1 MRLQDAA
8 RRVRSC
14 RRICEFAFQ
23 SISSSH
29 RTTLIRSPA
38 RPHSCNA
45 DTMGWNCECN
55 DGADSRLQPLTV
67 PINTYGTSKF
77 SSQFRSLELKRIDPR
92 TDCRLRTAACLDQCS
107 NPNGSPPV
115 TNQGQC
121 KNACNYILVRF
132 IPTVRH

>member
-1 MRLQDAA
+1 
-8 RRVRSC
+8 
-14 RRICEFAFQ
+14 
-23 SISSSH
+23 
-29 RTTLIRSPA
+29 
-38 RPHSCNA
+38 
-45 DTMGWNCECN
+45 MGWNCECN

-67 PINTYGTSKF
+67 PINTYGTPEF
-77 SSQFRSLELKRIDPR
+77 SSLSSARIELKWTVPR

-132 IPTVRH
+132 IPPLRR